1 MTTRLPKTKDKTAKV
16 EEKADDVEVLKE
28 KKNSKVSKKSV
39 SKSDS
44 EKVKKANS
52 NIEKIALKDDEK
64 VENYGYFDDKNEVVV
79 EESEDDI
86 IENTKEVLISD
97 SNNKNALGEQEFS
110 YDLKI
115 PKDRLGV
122 LIGKN
127 GIMKTQLE
135 RETECKIDVDSKEGE
150 VFIFGT
156 DGLKLFIAKNII
168 TAIGRGF
175 NPQVALQLLK
185 PDYSFELID
194 LNQFGRKDQ
203 HERLKGRVI
212 GREGRCRGLIE
223 EFTASQICVYG
234 KTVGLIGRVEYVMT
248 AKRACVSL
256 LEGSTHASIY
266 KWLERKRR
274 EMRLNDIKS
283 TTNTQQ

>member
-1 MTTRLPKTKDKTAKV
+1 MVSRLPKTKDKTAKT
-16 EEKADDVEVLKE
+16 EEKAEDVEVV
-28 KKNSKVSKKSV
+28 KKKKDSKVSKKSNSGKAPIYLE
-39 SKSDS
+39 SKDKDS
-44 EKVKKANS
+44 KE
-52 NIEKIALKDDEK
+52 
-64 VENYGYFDDKNEVVV
+64 ENYGYFDEKSEINEL
-79 EESEDDI
+79 SEDDI
-86 IENTKEVLISD
+86 IETTKEVLISD
-97 SNNKNALGEQEFS
+97 SNNKNSLGEQEFS

-127 GIMKTQLE
+127 GITKTQLE

-185 PDYSFELID
+185 PDFSFELID
-194 LNQFGRKDQ
+194 LNQFGRKGQ

-223 EFTASQICVYG
+223 EFTTTQICVYG
-234 KTVGLIGRVEYVMT
+234 KTVGLIGRVEYVQT

-274 EMRLNDIKS
+274 EMRLNDIKPQ
-283 TTNTQQ
+283 NQGQQ